1 MGSTQSSILYYFILF
16 FLHIFIYDI
25 CIYADDGF
33 KYERTKKKSREQR
46 RQSAEPWVRTRE
58 RDVDVGERLRLLCVR
73 KRRRGPFCLC
83 DDRLSGDKLVSA
95 KDMFGLSAS
104 GFSFLFF
111 FFFLFR
117 L

>member
-1 MGSTQSSILYYFILF
+1 M
-16 FLHIFIYDI
+16 IFAYMQM
-25 CIYADDGF
+25 
-33 KYERTKKKSREQR
+33 TVSNTREPRKREEDRGDNQ
-46 RQSAEPWVRTRE
+46 PNLGVRTRE
-58 RDVDVGERLRLLCVR
+58 RDAAVGERLRLLCGR